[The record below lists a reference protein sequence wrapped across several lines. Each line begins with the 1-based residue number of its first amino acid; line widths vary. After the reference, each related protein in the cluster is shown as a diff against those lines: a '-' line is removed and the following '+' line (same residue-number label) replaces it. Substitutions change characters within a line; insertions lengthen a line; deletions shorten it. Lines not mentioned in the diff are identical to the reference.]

1 MMAETRG
8 FGLHAL
14 GTWGFPLFLWLGVSR
29 MHFFDFILVELLG
42 SAFPGLF
49 VFCLF
54 SHFSTLIHFC
64 WGLGWPM
71 FCPGGSGVL
80 SQGAGFWCVVFGV
93 IGDIG
98 VMLH

>member
-1 MMAETRG
+1 
-8 FGLHAL
+8 
-14 GTWGFPLFLWLGVSR
+14 
-29 MHFFDFILVELLG
+29 
-42 SAFPGLF
+42 
-49 VFCLF
+49 
-54 SHFSTLIHFC
+54 
-64 WGLGWPM
+64 M